1 MATTM
6 TCRISRSLNIKFQ
19 MRNIKRVR
27 PHIKSQIELLP
38 MDSTKTNLL
47 EKEASAEFP
56 KTNTGKLCILSL
68 VILLS
73 LVIAGVLFITTVINL
88 RDTPNPN
95 VDMIQFIDLTPV
107 LVPTPV
113 QSIRAVCSFVIYKRL
128 CHNTLA
134 SSISTNISGDN
145 PPPEDIIF
153 RFFQLAVNQL
163 IRLADVSKDD
173 YKLEECQLLLNKE
186 LNVLNNS
193 IATSQNL
200 DAFRHEVNEYLD
212 RFKRMKANQQSCL
225 DKLQESGSTAI
236 QVVGS
241 NVRIMRRVMSN
252 SRAVLL
258 NIDPIINKMYGS
270 FPSSVQII
278 DHNPIRSTSDDNL
291 ESQPSPL
298 NMIFYSFQVSVIQLT
313 HLASFHNISKPNDV
327 AEPVLLE
334 CQVLFNKDLAGL
346 NNSVSSSRNFYYF
359 TKIERDEYVEV
370 FNKTETNQQSCLD
383 RLEEST
389 NGSTVIDEIR
399 FNVEKTRR
407 YMSNTRAILVKFEPI
422 LDSIYG
428 NFPSADTAD
437 YYSFYFDGLSY
448 EYMVIFVPQYVFL
461 ILLFILMLKQY

>member
-1 MATTM
+1 M
-6 TCRISRSLNIKFQ
+6 S
-19 MRNIKRVR
+19 V
-27 PHIKSQIELLP
+27 
-38 MDSTKTNLL
+38 DS
-47 EKEASAEFP
+47 
-56 KTNTGKLCILSL
+56 
-68 VILLS
+68 V
-73 LVIAGVLFITTVINL
+73 
-88 RDTPNPN
+88 
-95 VDMIQFIDLTPV
+95 
-107 LVPTPV
+107 
-113 QSIRAVCSFVIYKRL
+113 
-128 CHNTLA
+128 
-134 SSISTNISGDN
+134 

-193 IATSQNL
+193 VATSQNL

-212 RFKRMKANQQSCL
+212 RFKRMKANQQTCL

-236 QVVGS
+236 EVVGS

-278 DHNPIRSTSDDNL
+278 DHNPIRSYAFFFRENMDSLKTNLLQQQIPKKNSQKPYILSSIFVLTLIVAGILTVTTVIVIRQASPGSIDIYVDPAPSKSIQIICSFAPYKHLCRSALLSFVSTNSTSDDNL

-370 FNKTETNQQSCLD
+370 FDKMETNQQSCLD

-389 NGSTVIDEIR
+389 NGSTLIDEIR

-407 YMSNTRAILVKFEPI
+407 YMNNTRAILVKFEPI

-428 NFPSADTAD
+428 IFPSVDTAD
-437 YYSFYFDGLSY
+437 YHSFYFDGLSY

-461 ILLFILMLKQY
+461 ILVFILMLKQY

>member
-1 MATTM
+1 
-6 TCRISRSLNIKFQ
+6 
-19 MRNIKRVR
+19 
-27 PHIKSQIELLP
+27 
-38 MDSTKTNLL
+38 MDSLKTNLL
-47 EKEASAEFP
+47 QQQVP
-56 KTNTGKLCILSL
+56 KKNSQKPYILSSIFVL
-68 VILLS
+68 TLIVAGILT
-73 LVIAGVLFITTVINL
+73 VTTVIVI
-88 RDTPNPN
+88 RQASPGSIDIY
-95 VDMIQFIDLTPV
+95 VDPAPSKSIQI
-107 LVPTPV
+107 
-113 QSIRAVCSFVIYKRL
+113 ICSFAPYKHL
-128 CHNTLA
+128 CRSALL
-134 SSISTNISGDN
+134 SFVSTN
-145 PPPEDIIF
+145 
-153 RFFQLAVNQL
+153 
-163 IRLADVSKDD
+163 
-173 YKLEECQLLLNKE
+173 
-186 LNVLNNS
+186 
-193 IATSQNL
+193 
-200 DAFRHEVNEYLD
+200 
-212 RFKRMKANQQSCL
+212 
-225 DKLQESGSTAI
+225 
-236 QVVGS
+236 
-241 NVRIMRRVMSN
+241 
-252 SRAVLL
+252 
-258 NIDPIINKMYGS
+258 
-270 FPSSVQII
+270 
-278 DHNPIRSTSDDNL
+278 STSDDNL

-389 NGSTVIDEIR
+389 NGSTLIDEIR